1 MVTISAILSAIAKFG
16 IPILD
21 FVKKNWKELFVGGLI
36 LWVVI
41 CFMSH
46 CRGYSPFGGG
56 GPDTLSVE
64 IDTVW
69 VYPDTNLI
77 IHLKGFDT
85 IPEVVEFDTTP
96 NWEAPVTNFTDAKNC
111 KDSMIVIRETL
122 KAMNY
127 VLDQCDSLYRWHTA
141 RRTYSDTVSND
152 SIKVYSETVVDG
164 FRVGKP
170 TIGYTWLRP
179 QPVIT
184 KTITLIDTVGP
195 FRKVYIGAG
204 IGPRLPW
211 ESDRLDA
218 IVGSLGVGY
227 TDKKQNSY
235 GLRGDFSQSD
245 YSVLFEY
252 KKSFNVGR

>member
-1 MVTISAILSAIAKFG
+1 MITLATVGAFLSKFG
-16 IPILD
+16 IPLLE
-21 FVKKNWKELFVGGLI
+21 FLKKNWKQLFVGGLI

-41 CFMSH
+41 CYMSH

-56 GPDTLSVE
+56 GSDTLSVE

-69 VYPDTNLI
+69 IQPDTNLI

-85 IPEVVEFDTTP
+85 IPEVVYVDETP
-96 NWEAPVTNFTDAKNC
+96 NWGIPATNFEDAKNC
-111 KDSMIVIRETL
+111 KDSLILLRETL
-122 KAMNY
+122 FAANY
-127 VLDQCDSLYRWHTA
+127 ILDQCDSLYRWHTA
-141 RRTYSDTVSND
+141 RRVYNDTVSND
-152 SIKVYSETVVDG
+152 SIKLYAETIVKG
-164 FRVGKP
+164 FRIGEP

-195 FRKVYIGAG
+195 FRKIYVGAG
-204 IGPRLPW
+204 LGPRLPW

-218 IVGSLGVGY
+218 IVGSVGVGY
-227 TDKKQNSY
+227 TDRKNNSY
-235 GLRGDFSQSD
+235 GLRGDFSQKD

-252 KKSFNVGR
+252 KKSFNIGR